1 MSSLPPGLPEPITP
15 RKKPLP
21 PRGRDRQLST
31 APALKPR
38 AAPPTL
44 LAAPA
49 RVPLLPASAPAR
61 RRSSLPIFV
70 LLALIGS
77 ALAMAIPISAGIYY
91 GNRERQNYLER
102 QAVEHFQRALAYESE
117 TYTELAVAELQVALK
132 FKSDYKPAQDK
143 LRQLQAASAVH
154 NQEPN
159 DVAIAKQLFASA
171 EAAVESGQWNNAID
185 LFEELRRVKT
195 DYRAG
200 EVKTFLIR
208 SYINAGKQAIRAGQI
223 DIAQLRFEAVLAL
236 DAANAE
242 ARALRERTIL
252 YYNGVQAAGT
262 DWQTA
267 VLNFEELYK
276 RDPSFYDVKTQLREA
291 HIGYG
296 EFAEK
301 QGAYCIVAREFGA
314 AVELGADGDIQSRAT
329 SAGELCRQA
338 VVAPTPTPT
347 PLPEGIGYVAAMR
360 SNGEIQCNGIGG
372 ITGIVQDADG
382 VPLANVPLQV
392 YNDFGYRPLPARSF
406 TDGTYAI
413 LLGQD
418 PAVFHLYVA
427 NEDGSA
433 ASGVIDVNYPGGT
446 QGGCHVVVDWTKIN

>member
-21 PRGRDRQLST
+21 ARGRDRQLST

-38 AAPPTL
+38 TAPTAL

-49 RVPLLPASAPAR
+49 RVPLLPVPAPAR
-61 RRSSLPIFV
+61 HRRLLPIFV
-70 LLALIGS
+70 LLALIGI
-77 ALAMAIPISAGIYY
+77 ALAIAVPISAGIYY
-91 GNRERQNYLER
+91 GDRERQNYLEH

-117 TYTELAVAELQVALK
+117 TYTELAVAELQAALQ
-132 FKSDYKPAQDK
+132 FKPDYQPAQTK
-143 LRQLQAASAVH
+143 LQQLTSASAAH

-159 DVAIAKQLFASA
+159 DVAIAKQLFTSA
-171 EAAVESGQWNNAID
+171 EAAVESQQWNNAID
-185 LFEELRRVKT
+185 LFEELNRVKA
-195 DYRAG
+195 DYRSS
-200 EVKTFLIR
+200 EVKTYLIR
-208 SYINAGKQAIRAGQI
+208 AYLNAGKQAISAGQV
-223 DIAQLRFEAVLAL
+223 DIAQHRFEAVLLL
-236 DAANAE
+236 DAANTE

-252 YYNGVQAAGT
+252 YLNGVQAAGV

-267 VLNFEELYK
+267 VLNFDELYQ
-276 RDPSFYDVKTQLREA
+276 RDPSFYDVKTQLRDA

-296 EFAEK
+296 VFAEK

-314 AVELGADGDIQSRAT
+314 AVTLGANGDISSRADAA
-329 SAGELCRQA
+329 SEQCRQA

-347 PLPEGIGYVAAMR
+347 VLPEGLGYVAALR
-360 SNGEIQCNGIGG
+360 INADAQCNGIGG

-382 VPLANVPLQV
+382 VPLANVALEI
-392 YNDFGYRPLPARSF
+392 YNDFGFHPLPARSF

-418 PAVFHLYVA
+418 PSLFHLYVV

-433 ASGVIDVNYPGGT
+433 ASAVLDVNYPGGR
-446 QGGCHVVVDWTKIN
+446 QSGCHVVVDWTKIK